1 MTAGLFGPSG
11 PFQLVVFI
19 SSTSDLKTE
28 REMVAA
34 DLPASF
40 CPYLY
45 ERERA
50 RGQIPRDRINEALR
64 ESSAFVGIL
73 GESYGSALDFEA
85 DRSIVEWE
93 FDTARKYR
101 KQQAIE
107 IMAFQKANMNME
119 QIDERQR
126 RFLEKIGGFSNE
138 DAMWIKFYDSPEHLC
153 AMVKDSLLDWLSE
166 FYLEMKQRGTVGQ
179 TNNIIKIIPTGVLFL
194 VMAVLVYAL
203 V

>member
-1 MTAGLFGPSG
+1 MINRK
-11 PFQLVVFI
+11 LVVFI

-73 GESYGSALDFEA
+73 GECYGSALDCEA
-85 DRSIVEWE
+85 DCSIVEWE

-107 IMAFQKANMNME
+107 IMAFQKANMSME

-138 DAMWIKFYDSPEHLC
+138 DAMWIKFYDSPQHLC
-153 AMVKDSLLDWLSE
+153 SMVKDSLLDWLSE
-166 FYLEMKQRGTVGQ
+166 FYLEMKQRGMVGQ
-179 TNNIIKIIPTGVLFL
+179 TNNIIKVIIPTGVLFL
-194 VMAVLVYAL
+194 AIAVLVYVL
-203 V
+203 GR